1 MGQSATPTRDFE
13 NRKISRRVETH
24 SDKPDLVETD
34 LFAAILII
42 QSLPFFSAVA
52 TEVLE
57 LFGEA
62 GNNKRDL
69 LC

>member
-1 MGQSATPTRDFE
+1 M
-13 NRKISRRVETH
+13 ETH